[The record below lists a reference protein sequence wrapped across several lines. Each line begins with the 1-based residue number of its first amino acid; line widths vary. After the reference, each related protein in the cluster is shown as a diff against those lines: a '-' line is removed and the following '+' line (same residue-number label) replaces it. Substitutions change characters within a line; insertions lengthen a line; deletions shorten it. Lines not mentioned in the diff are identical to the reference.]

1 MRRLLLL
8 GLIGLIAALAAAP
21 AWAASEPPPAEEPEQ
36 ISEEE
41 VVIGVDVPPPAVEF
55 DPQPVV
61 EEQTPAWTY
70 RFLIPTLI
78 ALTVVVVVATVVQYF
93 VRVVRARYEPVE

>member
-8 GLIGLIAALAAAP
+8 GLIGLIASLAALP
-21 AWAASEPPPAEEPEQ
+21 AWAASEEPAEEPEP

-55 DPQPVV
+55 DPQPVA

-70 RFLIPTLI
+70 RFLIPTLMV
-78 ALTVVVVVATVVQYF
+78 LTVLVVVGTVVQYF

>member
-8 GLIGLIAALAAAP
+8 GLIGLIASFAALP
-21 AWAASEPPPAEEPEQ
+21 AWAADEEPAEEPEP
-36 ISEEE
+36 ISEETE
-41 VVIGVDVPPPAVEF
+41 APVDVPPPAVEF
-55 DPQPVV
+55 DPQPVA

-70 RFLIPTLI
+70 RFLIPTLMV
-78 ALTVVVVVATVVQYF
+78 LTVLVVVGTVVQYF